1 MRSAMVIL
9 FLACSLAG
17 MGSLYSV
24 KRQTQLADPI
34 APKSVDRW
42 PDQVAA
48 DGVVEVARPEVP
60 LRLSVVGTLAS
71 ITARESQNV
80 SEGALLAEL
89 QNRSQIYQV
98 ALSAAEVAI
107 AKAQLERLLMV
118 SARETEGHGRHR
130 GSKACPLAP
139 GQGDV

>member
-1 MRSAMVIL
+1 MS
-9 FLACSLAG
+9 SLAG

-48 DGVVEVARPEVP
+48 DGVVEGARPEVP

-107 AKAQLERLLMV
+107 AKAQLERLLNGER
-118 SARETEGHGRHR
+118 AEKR
-130 GSKACPLAP
+130 KAMAAIEEAKRALCT